1 MMTIR
6 GRNTTM
12 RKTILIAAALSLL
25 AAGAAEAHA
34 RLLLAAPRA
43 GETVKASP
51 TALRLSFSETID
63 GKQSSVTVTGPDG
76 KPVAT
81 GPLHA
86 DKRLVVVPLPQRLAP
101 GAYKVEW
108 HAMSADMHHTEGDYA
123 FTVKR

>member
-1 MMTIR
+1 
-6 GRNTTM
+6 M
-12 RKTILIAAALSLL
+12 RQTILIAAALSLF

-34 RLLLAAPRA
+34 RLLMAAPRA
-43 GETVKASP
+43 GETIKASP

-63 GKQSSVTVTGPDG
+63 GKQTSVTLKGADG
-76 KPVAT
+76 KAIAT

-86 DKRLVVVPLPQRLAP
+86 DKRMVVVPLPERLAP

-108 HAMSADMHHTEGDYA
+108 RATSADMHHTEGDYA